1 MCKFEA
7 SALTKYTVRQRR
19 LLLIIALNKSITYFV
34 KFFRDSFFNCFFNRT
49 NDCSINQSIKPL
61 HRVRRK
67 ISGTNLYT
75 GVNRRSTVKM
85 VEAVFFKNVLITKD
99 LGSHPWYS
107 NPIYV
112 SVYITRHFSSK
123 LTV

>member
-1 MCKFEA
+1 M
-7 SALTKYTVRQRR
+7 TVQ
-19 LLLIIALNKSITYFV
+19 
-34 KFFRDSFFNCFFNRT
+34 
-49 NDCSINQSIKPL
+49 SINQSIKPL

-85 VEAVFFKNVLITKD
+85 VEAVFCKNVLITKD

-112 SVYITRHFSSK
+112 SVYIMRHFSSK